1 VSRLAHDGSRF
12 IAVCAIAHL
21 VTVTPAAQ
29 SRQATTEATPV
40 VSVVQAVDDAVLK
53 LSEPDFVVCVAFM
66 FSPTIG
72 IELARVVT
80 QPPEASQGWNI
91 PEDAARNAT
100 RNPSTTPHSPEVR
113 ACTNR
118 SVSGVRELTAPDT
131 DPRPTPITLSVI

>member
-1 VSRLAHDGSRF
+1 
-12 IAVCAIAHL
+12 
-21 VTVTPAAQ
+21 
-29 SRQATTEATPV
+29 
-40 VSVVQAVDDAVLK
+40 
-53 LSEPDFVVCVAFM
+53 M

-118 SVSGVRELTAPDT
+118 SVSGVRVLTAPDT